1 MAYSVVWGASER
13 ARRSK
18 GVGER
23 RARRVMTGAAYC
35 VRADGGIY
43 AEAFKAGGYAAIGW
57 LPTRDLSDVPRDDA
71 TSLGT
76 VYDSE
81 HSSDLESRPRGHDIG
96 QVGQFLWRIEPG
108 DVLVTPKRPSEQR
121 VLVGIVRS
129 GYYYEAAPDDGCP
142 YPHRRK
148 VEWFDESI
156 LRSSFSVPIQRI
168 LRVPRTVFEVSPP
181 DELLEAVGLEAPTPE
196 PVERMEENIS
206 TLVLERLLELDPDE
220 FEVLV
225 TELLTAIGFEAEK
238 TGKTGDGGVD
248 VEGTLTIY
256 GFASI
261 DLRVQ
266 VKRYKLTNK
275 IGHQDIK
282 QFRASVPEK
291 AQGAFVTTSGYTK
304 QARGEAEREGF
315 KRIGLLD
322 GRQLVDILTEEYDRL
337 PSGVRERLGLRRA
350 LVPV

>member
-1 MAYSVVWGASER
+1 
-13 ARRSK
+13 
-18 GVGER
+18 
-23 RARRVMTGAAYC
+23 MTRAAYC
-35 VRADGGIY
+35 VRADGGTY

-57 LPTRDLSDVPRDDA
+57 LPARDLSDLPRDDA
-71 TSLGT
+71 AALGA

-81 HSSDLESRPRGHDIG
+81 HSGELGSRSRGHDIG
-96 QVGQFLWRIEPG
+96 QVGQFLWGIQPG
-108 DVLVTPKRPSEQR
+108 DVVVTPMKPPERL
-121 VLVGIVRS
+121 LVGVVSSGYSS
-129 GYYYEAAPDDGCP
+129 GYYYDVASDDDCP

-148 VEWFDESI
+148 VEWLDEP
-156 LRSSFSVPIQRI
+156 LPRSSLSVPIQRI
-168 LRVPRTVFEVSPP
+168 LRVPRTVFEVLPP

-248 VEGTLTIY
+248 VEGTLAVY
-256 GFASI
+256 GFASM

-266 VKRYKLTNK
+266 VKRYKRGNTV
-275 IGHQDIK
+275 GHQDIK

-304 QARGEAEREGF
+304 KAREEAEREGF
-315 KRIGLLD
+315 KRIGLID
-322 GRQLVDILTEEYDRL
+322 GGQLVDILTEEYDRL
-337 PSGVRERLGLRRA
+337 PSGVRERLSLRRV
-350 LVPV
+350 LVPA